1 MEIEL
6 TAQAEADLIEI
17 GDFIAKDN
25 PSAAERFL
33 IRLRERIEVL
43 RAFPEG
49 RIRKRSNL
57 RALVERPIIIVYA
70 AKADRIEVL
79 RFWHGARGEN

>member
-1 MEIEL
+1 LEIEL

-25 PSAAERFL
+25 PAAAERFL

-43 RAFPEG
+43 RAFPKQDIVSE
-49 RIRKRSNL
+49 KDQTFAHLSN
-57 RALVERPIIIVYA
+57 VP
-70 AKADRIEVL
+70 
-79 RFWHGARGEN
+79 